1 MRPSILLTLI
11 LVFACSGLAVA
22 QFSPNQGVV
31 VDRFTAGE
39 VAVQQTNRQQLV
51 KRVNGRIKS
60 TTVTQ
65 VGAFNQ
71 VNADIRSY
79 ASDLDVA
86 QYGNRNNVS
95 MNITA
100 AVIDE
105 GVLQVGQNNNF
116 INTSTRATLMHNALV
131 YQRGSNQNL
140 IMQGN
145 NNMSKNMIVKMRGK
159 NQTVLIRNFR

>member
-1 MRPSILLTLI
+1 
-11 LVFACSGLAVA
+11 
-22 QFSPNQGVV
+22 
-31 VDRFTAGE
+31 
-39 VAVQQTNRQQLV
+39 
-51 KRVNGRIKS
+51 
-60 TTVTQ
+60 
-65 VGAFNQ
+65 
-71 VNADIRSY
+71 
-79 ASDLDVA
+79 
-86 QYGNRNNVS
+86 